1 MIIGYVLDMIKR
13 VIILVNIFKLKVE
26 MNYEKLIYDIMGINM
41 YLYLFKVVV

>member
-1 MIIGYVLDMIKR
+1 MIKR
-13 VIILVNIFKLKVE
+13 DSILILILSLFKVKVE